1 MSFLEEADS
10 RKNIFIDIFMLLS
23 PDKEEARSKVRR
35 EEFQQQRCLFMEYEL
50 FAYPAQGLKK

>member
-35 EEFQQQRCLFMEYEL
+35 EEFQQQRCLFME
-50 FAYPAQGLKK
+50 